1 MSALPL
7 PGGQG
12 QRAARARAEGHTPPP
27 YTALGSLMSAHS
39 GHTQTHHLTLEAQ
52 ALVASR
58 GSRFPSVLK
67 QIRQHWPLAILF
79 TTGD

>member
-52 ALVASR
+52 ALAASR